1 MGLKKDSKTNPP
13 PSPSNNN
20 KDQECSFVEIKK
32 LIESTSASIEKK
44 LNSVELQVKNHREEL
59 IDLVRKVEITAT
71 EAISLGESNLSKVK
85 NNTDKIENNDFQIDQ
100 LKNEIFA
107 LSEEVTVMKLDIEDM
122 KTRSL
127 RKTLIFKNVPQP
139 KKRESRDE
147 SKGILIKESKV

>member
-127 RKTLIFKNVPQP
+127 RKTLIFKNVSQP